1 MGAKP
6 PPCRSAPDP
15 FFNIMLFTK
24 HTVYEGNQGL
34 HFKKGK
40 LEGLLAPG
48 QHTFWGAGHEVFDV
62 SVQPKYEIVGG
73 QDVSSSDGGSF
84 RVTVGIV
91 CRLLDPMLA
100 YTQGILNLMYGSL
113 STLNVAHVPTQLGI
127 REWVT
132 SKTFAE
138 AYEGR
143 ASLHTDIS
151 EGIRSKLASV
161 GFELIETYLID
172 MTPTGGL
179 KSAMADLLK
188 ADLEGQ
194 VALARARN
202 EAATMRSLMNTARLV
217 REHPKL
223 LELRILASGQKPR
236 VTFMVDSS
244 SDAPVAMPEDQS

>member
-1 MGAKP
+1 
-6 PPCRSAPDP
+6 
-15 FFNIMLFTK
+15 MLYTK

-34 HFKKGK
+34 YFKKGK

-48 QHTFWGAGHEVFDV
+48 EHKFWGAGHEVFDV
-62 SVQPKYEIVGG
+62 SVYPRYSVIGG
-73 QDVSSSDGGSF
+73 QDVSTSDGGNF
-84 RVTVGIV
+84 RVTVGV
-91 CRLLDPMLA
+91 VFQLVDPLLA
-100 YTQGILNLMYGSL
+100 YKQGILSLSYGSL
-113 STLNVAHVPTQLGI
+113 SSEDVSHIPTQLGI
-127 REWVT
+127 RDWVT

-138 AYEGR
+138 AYEKR
-143 ASLHTDIS
+143 QAIHTDIA
-151 EGIRSKLASV
+151 EGIQAKLSSV
-161 GFELIETYLID
+161 GYTLIETYLMD

-179 KSAMADLLK
+179 KAAMTDLLK
-188 ADLEGQ
+188 ADMEGQ

-244 SDAPVAMPEDQS
+244 GGGPVITPEEKSGGEL